1 MRAHVG
7 SKAARLKAP
16 KLNFGRCGNHNENE
30 HMQDASSKPKGLAG
44 ALVAKAPELVNYQDG
59 AVVSREI
66 VKKPTGNVTLFA
78 FDEGQGLSEHTAPFD
93 ALAQVVEGEAEI
105 MISGQPHRVLGGE
118 MILMPAGQPHALKAT
133 KRFKMILTM
142 IRS

>member
-1 MRAHVG
+1 M
-7 SKAARLKAP
+7 
-16 KLNFGRCGNHNENE
+16 
-30 HMQDASSKPKGLAG
+30 KPKVPSDPRGLPG
-44 ALVAKAPELVNYQDG
+44 AQVAQVLELANYPDD

-93 ALAQVVEGEAEI
+93 ALVPVLEGEAEI
-105 MISGQPHRVLGGE
+105 SIAGNPHRLHCGE
-118 MILMPAGQPHALKAT
+118 MILLSAGQPHALKAVT
-133 KRFKMILTM
+133 RFKMILTM